1 MDQIAVYIGRIMIRY
16 VRSLYL
22 RFVFFSLSIAHSYSS
37 SLFLSLSATKQKQNN
52 YPLTVVSESSMERLV
67 ELLVELLL
75 LLLVLPRDAEE
86 QLNRILISF
95 KKEK

>member
-1 MDQIAVYIGRIMIRY
+1 MYEVCTFAVY
-16 VRSLYL
+16 S
-22 RFVFFSLSIAHSYSS
+22 SLSIAHSYSS
-37 SLFLSLSATKQKQNN
+37 SLYFSLSATKQKQNN

-75 LLLVLPRDAEE
+75 LVLPRDADG

-95 KKEK
+95 RKEK